1 MPYNFRKLPNQD
13 LYRVYNTET
22 KEIHSYGT
30 TLENAKKQIKLLN
43 MIDAGVPLKKGKGI
57 DNPELYEEAKKI
69 ADDTYKKPSA
79 YKSGF
84 IVKKYKELGGTYSG
98 KKENKGINRWFK
110 EEWKD
115 VGKKDYPVYRP
126 TKRITKDTPLTV
138 QEISPSNLK
147 KQIDLKQIIKG
158 DANLP
163 PFLSDLKKEGK
174 GLLSKNKIL
183 SNNRMANPWI
193 EYVKSYAAKN
203 GMSYR
208 DALRCPKCKAGYKKG
223 GKVGMGVVDEI
234 GNQDLLAEM
243 YNDSELGANAGK
255 KYISL

>member
-1 MPYNFRKLPNQD
+1 M
-13 LYRVYNTET
+13 
-22 KEIHSYGT
+22 S
-30 TLENAKKQIKLLN
+30 
-43 MIDAGVPLKKGKGI
+43 I
-57 DNPELYEEAKKI
+57 DNPELYEEAKQI
-69 ADDTYKKPSA
+69 ADATYKKPSA

-138 QEISPSNLK
+138 QEIIPSNLK

-163 PFLSDLKKEGK
+163 PFLSNLKKELHYTK
-174 GLLSKNKIL
+174 TI
-183 SNNRMANPWI
+183 
-193 EYVKSYAAKN
+193 
-203 GMSYR
+203 SYR
-208 DALRCPKCKAGYKKG
+208 
-223 GKVGMGVVDEI
+223 
-234 GNQDLLAEM
+234 
-243 YNDSELGANAGK
+243 
-255 KYISL
+255 